1 MSAEDYQKRVK
12 RYENGLEKWD
22 FQEETRKA
30 NPFLSEFGR
39 DRYSYRPETT
49 LMANRFWAQ
58 NEAKWSH
65 GYPSTF
71 YL

>member
-30 NPFLSEFGR
+30 NPFLGEFGR

-49 LMANRFWAQ
+49 LMANRFWA
-58 NEAKWSH
+58 
-65 GYPSTF
+65 
-71 YL
+71 